1 MSSSPHHRG
10 SGVGSETPATS
21 APAPHRYRAALIGC
35 GRMGAFIDNEGTSP
49 HAFSHAAGYLACP
62 RTELV
67 ALCDP
72 RAEVMDRAGERY
84 GVASAHRYRNY
95 REMLERERPDIVSV
109 ATQPEQRAAIVIW
122 TCEHGARA
130 IYAEK
135 PMAASL
141 EQADA
146 IVAAV
151 ERHGVAFNMGTN
163 RRWETPY
170 DTMKEL
176 IHGGRY
182 GRLLSMTIHQ
192 GAGLFNM
199 GSHALDLFLWLNDDR
214 PVEWVQFHLTSGGDD
229 LAGGRLQR
237 DPNGGGR
244 LQFANGVAAFA
255 SDSGRAFEV
264 EVVCE
269 QAVISSLGGDSEF
282 LLREAGGVSHRG
294 HPALRPGTFPPYTRS
309 SSTANLIMD
318 LVRALDTGEPP
329 RGGVRIAR
337 ANLELIFACIES
349 HRRGGARVA
358 LPLAG
363 SDLHL
368 ERDATPRQPRF
379 ER

>member
-1 MSSSPHHRG
+1 MSRRRHHRG
-10 SGVGSETPATS
+10 CRGGSE
-21 APAPHRYRAALIGC
+21 APARAVPAANGYRAALIGC
-35 GRMGAFIDNEGTSP
+35 GRMRAFIDNEGTTP
-49 HAFSHAAGYLACP
+49 HAFSHAAGYLACS

-67 ALCDP
+67 ALSDP

-84 GVASAHRYRNY
+84 GVAPEHRYRDY
-95 REMLERERPDIVSV
+95 REMLEHERPDIVSV
-109 ATQPEQRAAIVIW
+109 ATQPEQRAAIVIDA
-122 TCEHGARA
+122 CEHGARA

-146 IVAAV
+146 MVAAV

-199 GSHALDLFLWLNDDR
+199 GSHAFDLFLWLNDDQ
-214 PVEWVQFHLTSGGDD
+214 PVEWVQFYLTSGGDD

-244 LQFANGVAAFA
+244 L
-255 SDSGRAFEV
+255 
-264 EVVCE
+264 
-269 QAVISSLGGDSEF
+269 
-282 LLREAGGVSHRG
+282 
-294 HPALRPGTFPPYTRS
+294 
-309 SSTANLIMD
+309 
-318 LVRALDTGEPP
+318 
-329 RGGVRIAR
+329 
-337 ANLELIFACIES
+337 
-349 HRRGGARVA
+349 
-358 LPLAG
+358 
-363 SDLHL
+363 
-368 ERDATPRQPRF
+368 
-379 ER
+379 